1 MIEYKKNLNL
11 IPNMLKMYLDRYY
24 HDAKNS
30 TFLIRQQSEDNE
42 DTFSFTYKSIME
54 YLVARR
60 IVTII
65 SNCDKEALIKYSA
78 QIKTPETFAFIDY
91 ITDVDWA
98 IKPHIIPELAL
109 NLGDTKASYHDHL
122 DRSNFLN
129 ETIEYAKTKSK
140 DSNPQCNPKIAN
152 LVNILYSVSN
162 FAKFSYKQITNNYS
176 NPELDFSN
184 CNLSGLRIPHANL
197 SYANL
202 SHADLTYANLSYANL
217 SHADLSGTIL
227 YNADLSG
234 GNLSGAKLCNSKL
247 MNTDLTKCD
256 LSGAD
261 LSLANRSVGRD
272 LINYEPSCSVNL
284 SNSDLTNVNLETADL
299 SSAFILNLIAFEG
312 VKVNSESDFSSSL
325 ITDKGFH
332 EILKKFTKKLPELFH
347 SRQKLA
353 GRVVDTCTTSKSEG
367 EELLRISKLPDI

>member
-1 MIEYKKNLNL
+1 MEFISAGKITFILDGFDELSPTIDEKRIDKNIQIVQAIAKKGNKVVLTSRHTYLSKNSEKKFFEGHDLFEIIDFDENQIREFIDKNFKVNHDGQKKAKMLELIKKPELGEFTRRPLLLQIIYDDYENIEKQSIVNPATIFRYLTERWIIFDVNKRRDLSEPSKNELKNHRQRISEVLALQVNDVGTNSISKKEMIDRVQEEFESD
-11 IPNMLKMYLDRYY
+11 PEHVKMYLDRYY

-60 IVTII
+60 IVIII

-152 LVNILYSVSN
+152 LAKHTHLIWSSHNI
-162 FAKFSYKQITNNYS
+162 Q
-176 NPELDFSN
+176 
-184 CNLSGLRIPHANL
+184 
-197 SYANL
+197 
-202 SHADLTYANLSYANL
+202 
-217 SHADLSGTIL
+217 
-227 YNADLSG
+227 
-234 GNLSGAKLCNSKL
+234 
-247 MNTDLTKCD
+247 
-256 LSGAD
+256 
-261 LSLANRSVGRD
+261 
-272 LINYEPSCSVNL
+272 
-284 SNSDLTNVNLETADL
+284 
-299 SSAFILNLIAFEG
+299 
-312 VKVNSESDFSSSL
+312 
-325 ITDKGFH
+325 
-332 EILKKFTKKLPELFH
+332 
-347 SRQKLA
+347 
-353 GRVVDTCTTSKSEG
+353 
-367 EELLRISKLPDI
+367 